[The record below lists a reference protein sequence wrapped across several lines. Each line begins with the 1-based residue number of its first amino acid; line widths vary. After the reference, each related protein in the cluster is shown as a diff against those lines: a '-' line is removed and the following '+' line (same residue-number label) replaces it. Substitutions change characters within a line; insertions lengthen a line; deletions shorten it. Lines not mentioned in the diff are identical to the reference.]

1 MGRNLRRMSLRCT
14 GVIATAMLLA
24 ASGLRGQTQ
33 LAQTGSQPDAGLGQ
47 AEIGQV
53 SIKGAR
59 IAQVDMSHI
68 RMAVDLTITPGR
80 SAVLENFKLAS
91 LRLNGLPL
99 FAEELDQPITLVKG
113 QPIAL
118 PSIYVSA
125 AFRELTT
132 VEPLRSMIEK
142 QSVHIQ
148 GQIVAD
154 LRLNF
159 MEKLAMHT
167 QHPRLSIALA
177 EDVPVTAGASPLQRQ
192 AALSVLSLL
201 ELGMQGSL
209 VLRKNIPA
217 LESPWMRDVESMAAA
232 NLVHLKS
239 SYTLSEQ
246 GASYPV
252 VFDQLGFRLAQ
263 GPVIATAEMQAPWEY
278 DPEFQGSIKSGEAK
292 LLKGSL
298 DIQMTPVAGS
308 SDSPLLLTHSDF
320 TVEGRGKAESDP
332 LVVQENRREGK
343 SHGGFAKINVR
354 RRGSPGSFAV
364 IALHTPGAAG
374 FKAAPAA
381 IAGQDAWLKVA
392 VYRLRLNEI
401 GKTTGNATADA
412 IQLSAQRDGQ
422 SIHLDHPLDASF
434 YGSPI
439 LVPEGVLGIVQD
451 EQTGTFLPADLAGT
465 SLTGATEAGPTGQR

>member
-1 MGRNLRRMSLRCT
+1 MMERNLRRMS
-14 GVIATAMLLA
+14 VAVAVVMLVA
-24 ASGLRGQTQ
+24 VSGL
-33 LAQTGSQPDAGLGQ
+33 LAQTETQPDPSFGQ
-47 AEIGQV
+47 VEIGQV
-53 SIKGAR
+53 NIKGAR
-59 IAQVDMSHI
+59 IAQVDTSHI
-68 RMAVDLTITPGR
+68 RMAVDVTITPGR

-91 LRLNGLPL
+91 LRLNGLHL

-113 QPIAL
+113 QPMAL

-125 AFRELTT
+125 AFRDLTT

-142 QSVHIQ
+142 QSVLIQ

-167 QHPRLSIALA
+167 QHPRLSITLS

-201 ELGMQGSL
+201 ELGMEGSS
-209 VLRKNIPA
+209 VLRKNLPA
-217 LESPWMRDVESMAAA
+217 LESPWMRDVESMTAA

-252 VFDQLGFRLAQ
+252 VFDQLGFRLVQ

-278 DPEFQGSIKSGEAK
+278 DPEFQGRIKSGEAK
-292 LLKGSL
+292 LLKGSSE
-298 DIQMTPVAGS
+298 IQMTSVAGAA
-308 SDSPLLLTHSDF
+308 DSPLLLTHSDF
-320 TVEGRGKAESDP
+320 TLEERGKAESDA
-332 LVVQENRREGK
+332 LILHEGGQEDRREGK
-343 SHGGFAKINVR
+343 SHSGFAKVTVR
-354 RRGSPGSFAV
+354 RRASPGSLAV
-364 IALHTPGAAG
+364 IALRTPAAAG
-374 FKAAPAA
+374 FKAVPEA
-381 IAGQDAWLKVA
+381 IVQQDAWQKVA
-392 VYRLRLNEI
+392 VYRLRLDET
-401 GKTTGNATADA
+401 GKATGTTTTVDA
-412 IQLSAQRDGQ
+412 IQLSARRDGQ
-422 SIHLDHPLDASF
+422 SIRLDHPLDASF

-451 EQTGTFLPADLAGT
+451 EETGAFLPADLTGSNAAGT
-465 SLTGATEAGPTGQR
+465 NH

>member
-1 MGRNLRRMSLRCT
+1 MMGRDIRRMC
-14 GVIATAMLLA
+14 VAVAVAMLLA
-24 ASGLRGQTQ
+24 ATCLR
-33 LAQTGSQPDAGLGQ
+33 AQTETRPDPSLGQ
-47 AEIGQV
+47 VDIGQV
-53 SIKGAR
+53 AIKGAR

-125 AFRELTT
+125 VFRDLTT

-201 ELGMQGSL
+201 ELGMQGSSA
-209 VLRKNIPA
+209 LRKNIPA

-239 SYTLSEQ
+239 TYTLSEQ
-246 GASYPV
+246 GAIYPV

-263 GPVIATAEMQAPWEY
+263 GPVIATAEMQAPWKY
-278 DPEFQGSIKSGEAK
+278 DPEFQGRIKSGEAK

-298 DIQMTPVAGS
+298 DIQMTSVAGS
-308 SDSPLLLTHSDF
+308 ADSPLLLTHSDF
-320 TVEGRGKAESDP
+320 TLEERGKDESDA
-332 LVVQENRREGK
+332 LILREGK
-343 SHGGFAKINVR
+343 SHGGFAKITVR
-354 RRGSPGSFAV
+354 RRASPGSLAV

-374 FKAAPAA
+374 FKTAPAA
-381 IAGQDAWLKVA
+381 IAQQDAWEKVA
-392 VYRLRLNEI
+392 VYRLRFDAT
-401 GKTTGNATADA
+401 GMTTVDA

-422 SIHLDHPLDASF
+422 SIHFDHPLDASF

-451 EQTGTFLPADLAGT
+451 EQTGAFLPADLAGT
-465 SLTGATEAGPTGQR
+465 SLTGATGAGPTGQQ